1 MASNVEMIQLRQ
13 ALALGNFDAF
23 NARVDEFG
31 KRYKDLFKADIIK
44 LANNGK
50 YKNRRVTITVEGKPK
65 DVLVEKKLAN
75 SLNVR
80 FRTES
85 GTIYRISFP
94 FAKHGVYLAL
104 GVGRGYQMQGGNV
117 VRTAK
122 SALKDGFVGREPKD
136 WIKPRFEQ
144 ARNELT
150 TIVAEEFAKITLT
163 NYGLKLQAVK

>member
-44 LANNGK
+44 LANKG
-50 YKNRRVTITVEGKPK
+50 KNRSKYVHINVDGKDK
-65 DVLVEKKLAN
+65 KTLVEKKLAD
-75 SLNVR
+75 SLQVK
-80 FRTES
+80 FRSES

-94 FAKHGVYLAL
+94 FIKHGIYVAL
-104 GVGRGYQMQGGNV
+104 GVGRGYEMQGGNV
-117 VRTAK
+117 VRTAA
-122 SALKDGFVGREPKD
+122 SVLKDGFVGREPKD

-144 ARNELT
+144 ARAELT
-150 TIVAEEFAKITLT
+150 VIVAEEFAKITLT